1 MNFDNKFPEWK
12 NEGAEPSAD
21 LKESGFTAGYKPPAS
36 VFNWFWNKVIKAIT
50 EIQTKLSKVDN
61 TPDSEKNV
69 AFSSEAGVGRKVK
82 YPFTFRLNGGS
93 TEGTDLWTFDGAVSK
108 SVNLTP
114 DKLGAAKKSE
124 IVPIVNATSTDG
136 VTYTANIDGILELY
150 NGLEIV
156 IIPNMTSTKMAVQ
169 FDLNGL
175 GAKNVRLK
183 INGYNNGNSGTTAAM
198 AGWIGENV
206 PLAIRYIS
214 KFDNWQT
221 VDFSRPSASGL
232 YGAIKP
238 HQGGTGISNAEG
250 IAAGN
255 FLVGNGAETML
266 EKTPAEV
273 LEILTG
279 KSKLSDI
286 TVGGADWAE
295 WANHLGTHDCSN
307 KDFNTLKTSGF
318 YYGYTGMTNAAFT
331 SEISVLEVIP
341 YSNDWVL
348 QRQARL
354 TDGVMKYRFYSGVSG
369 WSEWYLIYTSKNL
382 PSESGS
388 YVGNGTRGENNPI
401 TLTFDFVPKFVFVQG
416 AYESTNYVS
425 LAWVS
430 GLPLGGTLGHLGATN
445 YYQNLK
451 FTQNGTSLTYY
462 TTSDKPS
469 YQCNESGKTYYYI
482 AIG

>member
-1 MNFDNKFPEWK
+1 MDFDNKFSEWG

-36 VFNWFWNKVIKAIT
+36 IFNWFWNKVIKSIT

-124 IVPIVNATSTDG
+124 IVPIVTATSTDG
-136 VTYTANIDGILELY
+136 ATYTATIDGILELY

-156 IIPNMTSTKMAVQ
+156 IIPNMTSTKAAVQ

-221 VDFSRPSASGL
+221 VDFSRPSATGL
-232 YGAIKP
+232 YGTIKP
-238 HQGGTGISNAEG
+238 NQGGTGINNTEG
-250 IAAGN
+250 ITAGN
-255 FLVGNGAETML
+255 FLVGNGTEEML

-273 LEILTG
+273 LKILTG
-279 KSKLSDI
+279 KDNISDLV
-286 TVGGADWAE
+286 VGGSDWAE
-295 WANHLGTHDCSN
+295 WANHPAMHDCSN
-307 KDFNTLKTSGF
+307 TNINTLKTSG
-318 YYGYTGMTNAAFT
+318 YYFGYTGMTNAACN
-331 SEISVLEVIP
+331 EISVIEVIP
-341 YSNDWVL
+341 YSGDWVL
-348 QRQARL
+348 QRQTRL
-354 TDGVMKYRFYSGVSG
+354 TDGKMFVRYLSSGTT
-369 WSEWYLIYTSKNL
+369 WSEWSYIYTSKIGNVAI
-382 PSESGS
+382 PASGS
-388 YVGNGTRGENNPI
+388 YTGNNANDRTIDVGGKGNAVLIISPTSSESW
-401 TLTFDFVPKFVFVQG
+401 LTFVTPVGSVEIKVGSETSSYLLDETYLDTENMQLVIGEG
-416 AYESTNYVS
+416 AD
-425 LAWVS
+425 
-430 GLPLGGTLGHLGATN
+430 GGIN
-445 YYQNLK
+445 K
-451 FTQNGTSLTYY
+451 
-462 TTSDKPS
+462 
-469 YQCNESGKTYYYI
+469 SGKTYHYYVI
-482 AIG
+482 

>member
-36 VFNWFWNKVIKAIT
+36 IFNWFWSKVSKAIT
-50 EIQTKLSKVDN
+50 EIQNKLSK
-61 TPDSEKNV
+61 
-69 AFSSEAGVGRKVK
+69 
-82 YPFTFRLNGGS
+82 
-93 TEGTDLWTFDGAVSK
+93 SK
-108 SVNLTP
+108 I
-114 DKLGAAKKSE
+114 A
-124 IVPIVNATSTDG
+124 PIVTATSTDG
-136 VTYTANIDGILELY
+136 ATYTATVDGITELS

-156 IIPNMTSTKMAVQ
+156 IIPNMTSTNTAVK

-295 WANHLGTHDCSN
+295 WANHLGTHNCSN
-307 KDFNTLKTSGF
+307 TDFNTLKTSGF

-331 SEISVLEVIP
+331 SEISVMEVIP

-369 WSEWYLIYTSKNL
+369 WSDWYLVYTSNNP
-382 PSESGS
+382 PSDMATVTTGT
-388 YVGNGTRGENNPI
+388 YVGNRSETKRTIHVGGKGGIVVVVPVRSGSKMDYISFITPHGSVAINSSSHVFYDTVYLEPNNMDI
-401 TLTFDFVPKFVFVQG
+401 IMSTLVEGFNGQNVTYQ
-416 AYESTNYVS
+416 
-425 LAWVS
+425 
-430 GLPLGGTLGHLGATN
+430 
-445 YYQNLK
+445 YYLV
-451 FTQNGTSLTYY
+451 
-462 TTSDKPS
+462 
-469 YQCNESGKTYYYI
+469 
-482 AIG
+482 